1 MVVLSAR
8 HRGETTSFAIPGV
21 TMASPENVSY
31 ELLIWTALGWRTHH
45 VYGADQAD
53 RARIDVKPLEALST
67 TEELKIV
74 KVTASSGTGEQNR
87 QTVYQFP
94 KEEKKEKPE
103 EPRKPKP
110 ANKKPPPK
118 KKRPSGPSPARSER
132 RAARPPRAR
141 KKKRISW
148 ADVFDRVW
156 QAISTFFMRMGI
168 GLVVS
173 LIIATM
179 VTSRAVSVLDEV
191 QRLPFVAKETF
202 FVILFLGTFA
212 VCEGTVLWAMAKLRK
227 RRKSGGT

>member
-8 HRGETTSFAIPGV
+8 HRGETTFFAIPGV

-31 ELLIWTALGWRTHH
+31 ELLIRTALGWRTHH

-67 TEELKIV
+67 TEALKIV
-74 KVTASSGTGEQNR
+74 KVTASSGTEEPNR

-94 KEEKKEKPE
+94 KEEKEKPE
-103 EPRKPKP
+103 EPSKPKP

-141 KKKRISW
+141 GKKRISW
-148 ADVFDRVW
+148 DDVFDRW
-156 QAISTFFMRMGI
+156 WRAISTFFMRMGI

-179 VTSRAVSVLDEV
+179 VTSRAVSVLEDV
-191 QRLPFVAKETF
+191 QRIPFVAKETF

-212 VCEGTVLWAMAKLRK
+212 VCEVTVLWAMAKLRK
-227 RRKSGGT
+227 RKKSGGT